1 MTRDPVN
8 GTSHSEM
15 AASRLSSILRE
26 PGFVNRILQEPPFRL
41 LAKAMIR
48 NASLSIRTKAHWDAV
63 PRPHYLTG
71 VLAAADQAKD
81 QGVDQISV
89 IEFGVA
95 GGAGL
100 LQLQKIASQVQDET
114 AVRISVF
121 GFDSGGGLPD
131 STGDY
136 RDHPDTWKHGDFPM
150 DIALLS
156 SKLEERTSLVLGNVC
171 DTVPQFVQ
179 KPRPSIGFIAVD
191 LDFYSSTMSALQILV
206 LPGSSML
213 HRVPIYLDDVA
224 LMYNH
229 KFAGEL
235 LAVDE
240 FNAKN
245 GGVKIDLWQG
255 LANNRPFPE
264 SPWIKQMYVAH
275 DLEAISKTS
284 LRRDIRHLGLS

>member
-1 MTRDPVN
+1 MLGNV
-8 GTSHSEM
+8 
-15 AASRLSSILRE
+15 LRE

-41 LAKAMIR
+41 LTKAIIR
-48 NASLSIRTKAHWDAV
+48 NAPVSMRTKAHWDAV
-63 PRPHYLTG
+63 LRPHYLVG
-71 VLAAADQAKD
+71 VLAAADQGRDEK
-81 QGVDQISV
+81 VDHVSV

-95 GGAGL
+95 RGAGL
-100 LQLQKIASQVQDET
+100 LQLQKIARQVEDET

-131 STGDY
+131 STRDY
-136 RDHPDTWKHGDFPM
+136 RDHPDAWRYGDFPM
-150 DIALLS
+150 DIALLRN
-156 SKLEERTSLVLGNVC
+156 KLEERTSLVLGNVH

-179 KPRPSIGFIAVD
+179 KSHPPIGFIAMD

-206 LPGSSML
+206 LPGSCML

-229 KFAGEL
+229 RFAGEL
-235 LAVDE
+235 LAVAE

-245 GGVKIDLWQG
+245 GRVKIDLWQG

-275 DLEAISKTS
+275 DLEAIGKT
-284 LRRDIRHLGLS
+284 